1 MQHFV
6 GTDAFYIRNTVICS
20 ITPIFFPY
28 TFFFFQRGR
37 VKETDKTIQTG
48 EKGRTHVGEDKI
60 VEEEEEEE
68 ESGEKAR
75 AGRPLLPASQPALSP
90 KR

>member
-20 ITPIFFPY
+20 ITPIFFLIHS
-28 TFFFFQRGR
+28 FFFQRGR

-48 EKGRTHVGEDKI
+48 EKGRTHMGEDKI
-60 VEEEEEEE
+60 VEEEE